1 MVGNKKYFK
10 AIVLDFWPKFLL
22 CEKWGEM
29 GIFGPKINI
38 FEFFSKFVNKVF
50 LKFYLMTGIKKTV
63 KEIIFM
69 IIPKMNEMGHF

>member
-1 MVGNKKYFK
+1 
-10 AIVLDFWPKFLL
+10 
-22 CEKWGEM
+22 M

-69 IIPKMNEMGHF
+69 IIPKMNEIRHF

>member
-1 MVGNKKYFK
+1 
-10 AIVLDFWPKFLL
+10 
-22 CEKWGEM
+22 M

-50 LKFYLMTGIKKTV
+50 PKFYLMTGIKKTV

-69 IIPKMNEMGHF
+69 IIPKMNEIRHF

>member
-22 CEKWGEM
+22 CKEWGAV

-69 IIPKMNEMGHF
+69 IIPKMNEIRHF